1 MWASSRLSGFLARD
15 LPHSIVR
22 EPGHCG
28 SHYHSGSPRQAPL
41 PPLETRHLGTLS
53 KNLNPVGRDSPA
65 VAKKTNALSLSSTP
79 TTAREHG
86 CPSKKHKAAA
96 LRSCISTWRAASR
109 RHGRRGLGTPIKQRL
124 YAAWSSP
131 RLQRKH
137 NRSLAVPKRHRARLR
152 HSDHASGRR
161 KRHPAVTNAAF
172 GPSWKWGGSGGGEAP
187 PSSCITNIFG
197 LEFRESEEVAELFTF
212 QHYRVGAKLGV

>member
-1 MWASSRLSGFLARD
+1 MAKPPTVIRGDKSPEDVFPRRAGGEKSVWASSRLSGFLARD

-28 SHYHSGSPRQAPL
+28 SHYHSGSPRQTPL

-96 LRSCISTWRAASR
+96 LRSCISTWRAVSR

-137 NRSLAVPKRHRARLR
+137 KSLSRCPE
-152 HSDHASGRR
+152 ASPR
-161 KRHPAVTNAAF
+161 KAAAF
-172 GPSWKWGGSGGGEAP
+172 
-187 PSSCITNIFG
+187 
-197 LEFRESEEVAELFTF
+197 
-212 QHYRVGAKLGV
+212 